1 MASQHAT
8 AQPFGEG
15 IPYGDPY
22 WYQGMPSPYYKE
34 THFRFRALVRGFVE
48 KEIMPFAEEWGKTR
62 YPPELHEKAYQAGI
76 AGAIFPAEHGGTP
89 PEDFDAFHEL
99 ILWDELARC
108 GESGVLGQLSINS
121 MAIPPIMHHGSKYL
135 KDKVLRDVII
145 GKKFCALAISE
156 PTAGSDVANIQ
167 CSAKREGDFYI
178 VSGQKKWITGGL
190 MADFFTVACRTGG
203 PGMGGIS
210 LLLLEKDMPGI
221 SVRKMETQASG
232 AHHTSFVTLDDV
244 KVPAENLIGEENA
257 GFLYIVTNFNH
268 ERFVIATGAS
278 RYARMCLEESIRH
291 AKTRRTFGKRLVE
304 HQIIRH
310 KIAEMARQVETT
322 HDMLERVA
330 FAFSNKVKDREM
342 GGMAA
347 LLKVQASMTFEFC
360 AREASQIF
368 GGSSIVKEGK
378 GRIVERL
385 YREVR
390 ATAIPGGSEEILRDL
405 AVRQAKL

>member
-145 GKKFCALAISE
+145 GKK
-156 PTAGSDVANIQ
+156 
-167 CSAKREGDFYI
+167 EGDFYI

-203 PGMGGIS
+203 
-210 LLLLEKDMPGI
+210 
-221 SVRKMETQASG
+221 

-257 GFLYIVTNFNH
+257 
-268 ERFVIATGAS
+268 
-278 RYARMCLEESIRH
+278 
-291 AKTRRTFGKRLVE
+291 
-304 HQIIRH
+304 
-310 KIAEMARQVETT
+310 
-322 HDMLERVA
+322 
-330 FAFSNKVKDREM
+330 
-342 GGMAA
+342 
-347 LLKVQASMTFEFC
+347 
-360 AREASQIF
+360 
-368 GGSSIVKEGK
+368 
-378 GRIVERL
+378 
-385 YREVR
+385 
-390 ATAIPGGSEEILRDL
+390 
-405 AVRQAKL
+405 